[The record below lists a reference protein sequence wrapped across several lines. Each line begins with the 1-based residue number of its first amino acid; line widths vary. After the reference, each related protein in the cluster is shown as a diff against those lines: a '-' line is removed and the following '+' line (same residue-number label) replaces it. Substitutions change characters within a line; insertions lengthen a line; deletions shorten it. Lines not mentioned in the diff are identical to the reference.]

1 MENHSNEIEISANMQ
16 RLDFLIGTWK
26 TEGEVRAE
34 GNTPAI
40 AFKGTDSYEWILN
53 KTFILHKVDVTMG
66 KEKIEAIEVIGG
78 YNVGSKKYKMRSFD
92 NQGAFTEMEAHLDK
106 NGVLYIVGANMRSK
120 LFRQNE
126 KNLIAH
132 WERLVDGR
140 EWVPWMDL
148 QLSK

>member
-1 MENHSNEIEISANMQ
+1 MQ

-26 TEGEVRAE
+26 TAGEVKAE
-34 GNTPAI
+34 SNTPAV

-78 YNVGSKKYKMRSFD
+78 YDPGKKKYKMRSFD
-92 NQGAFTEMEAHLDK
+92 NNGSFAEMEAHIDEE
-106 NGVLYIVGANMRSK
+106 GVLYIVGANMRSK
-120 LFRQNE
+120 LIRHNE
-126 KNLIAH
+126 KNLNAH
-132 WERLVDGR
+132 WERLADDG

>member
-1 MENHSNEIEISANMQ
+1 MQ

-26 TEGEVRAE
+26 TEGEVRGE
-34 GNTPAI
+34 GSAPAT

-53 KTFILHKVDVTMG
+53 KTFILHKVDVTIG

-78 YNVGSKKYKMRSFD
+78 GDPGSKKYKMRSFD
-92 NQGAFTEMEAHLDK
+92 NQGTFTEMEAHIDK
-106 NGVLYIVGANMRSK
+106 KCVLHIVGENMRSE
-120 LFRQNE
+120 LVRQDD

-132 WERLVDGR
+132 WERLVDNR
-140 EWVPWMDL
+140 QWVPWMDL